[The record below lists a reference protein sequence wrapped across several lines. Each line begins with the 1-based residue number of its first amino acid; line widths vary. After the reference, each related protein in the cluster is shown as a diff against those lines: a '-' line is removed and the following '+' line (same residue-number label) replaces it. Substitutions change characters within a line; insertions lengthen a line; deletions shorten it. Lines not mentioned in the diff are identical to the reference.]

1 MSAEQ
6 HPQIKKR
13 FLTDIAIFGRV
24 RFGRP
29 APKASMLRLPPSTSH
44 PFSASLP
51 RFKKKTPA
59 SKHGSLIFV
68 RSIRMKNNKY
78 FTAKAEREE
87 EELLKVKLKLC
98 TNRSASII
106 KACI

>member
-1 MSAEQ
+1 
-6 HPQIKKR
+6 
-13 FLTDIAIFGRV
+13 
-24 RFGRP
+24 
-29 APKASMLRLPPSTSH
+29 MLRLPSSTSH
-44 PFSASLP
+44 LYGQARAFSASPLC
-51 RFKKKTPA
+51 FKKKTPA

-87 EELLKVKLKLC
+87 EELLKVKLKLR